1 MSFPETGSF
10 SMEQVPARGEERR
23 FKATTHSLLWVL
35 IATLLAG
42 TGCGGLFPSSSSGR
56 GNHKSLSSLVISP
69 ANPVVPIGDSERF
82 VVTGILNDGS
92 TQDITD
98 AVAWSVDNPAI
109 ATIDGSGLAVA
120 KQQGMAEITATSGL
134 ESATAKLTVPAPTL
148 ISISISAATFSVS
161 KGGTQQLTATGS
173 FTDGSTKDLTATST
187 WASSASGIATVSST
201 GMVSGV
207 AAGTDTITATSGKII
222 GAQQVTVAQAT
233 LLSLT
238 VAPSAFS
245 LAKGRTQQFAVT
257 GKFADGTTQD
267 ETGSVAWTVAPASVV
282 SISNG
287 GLATALATGT
297 ATLTAISGSIS
308 GSATLTVIPATLASL
323 AITPASPMVA
333 KGGTQQLSVT
343 GTFSDGSTQNITSTV
358 AWTVAPAS
366 VASVSNAGL
375 VSTIANGTA
384 TVTAT
389 SGSISGS
396 DLITVS
402 GANLTSIAVTPPNPT
417 LSNGATQQMTATGTY
432 SDGSTQDITSKVTWS
447 GAKTGILNLSTT
459 GLVTAQGPGSATIT
473 AASGSVSGS
482 DTVTVSPSLVSIA
495 VTPASASVPKG
506 ETQQMTAT
514 GTYNDGSTQD
524 ISNKVT
530 WTGAVSGVVQLSATG
545 LVTAQGLGTATIT
558 ATLGPISGATSLT
571 VSAAVPVSIAV
582 SPAGQTITVGAA
594 LQMHAV
600 ETLSDGTTRNITNAA
615 DWTSATPDIAKVS
628 VSGLAIAAA
637 AGTATIDVSYRS
649 VNGSGTITVIPVQY
663 VITESTTKQRKLFD
677 SYFDNGNVPGVDAAY
692 RMTYRGANED
702 ICAMVYV
709 FAADQQMAECCGCKV
724 SRNGLRTL
732 SLNTD
737 LTSNPLTGKIPTS
750 GTVQVIASDEASN
763 PTCNPASFSPSERLD
778 IWATHIQT
786 LTSGSPT
793 PNSGQATPQHE
804 KPSTA
809 LTSQCQ
815 AIQELGSGQGICSCG
830 KGD

>member
-10 SMEQVPARGEERR
+10 SMEKVPVRGEERR
-23 FKATTHSLLWVL
+23 IKTAAMPSLVAVL
-35 IATLLAG
+35 TLLLAG
-42 TGCGGLFPSSSSGR
+42 TGCGGLFQGGSSNRS
-56 GNHKSLSSLVISP
+56 NHKSLSSLVISP
-69 ANPVVPIGDSERF
+69 PNAVVPIGDTERF
-82 VVTGILNDGS
+82 AATGVFTDGS
-92 TQDITD
+92 TQDMSE
-98 AVAWSVDNPAI
+98 AVVWSVDNPAV
-109 ATIDGSGLAVA
+109 ATVSGSGLAVA
-120 KQQGMAEITATSGL
+120 KGQGTAEITATSGL

-161 KGGTQQLTATGS
+161 KGGIQQLTATGS
-173 FTDGSTKDLTATST
+173 FTDGTTKDLTATST
-187 WASSASGIATVSST
+187 WASSAAGIAGVGNT

-207 AAGTDTITATSGKII
+207 AAGTTTITATSGKII
-222 GAQQVTVAQAT
+222 GAQQVTVVQAA
-233 LLSLT
+233 LVSLS

-245 LAKGRTQQFAVT
+245 LAKGRTQQFTVT

-267 ETGSVAWTVAPASVV
+267 ETASVAWTVAPASVV

-308 GSATLTVIPATLASL
+308 GSGTLIVTPATLASL

-333 KGGTQQLSVT
+333 KGSTQQLSVT
-343 GTFSDGSTQNITSTV
+343 GAFSDGSTQNITSTV
-358 AWTVAPAS
+358 AWTVAPAN

-375 VSTIANGTA
+375 VSAIANGTA

-402 GANLTSIAVTPPNPT
+402 GANLTSIAITPPNPT

-432 SDGSTQDITSKVTWS
+432 SDGSTQDITSKVSWS
-447 GAKTGILNLSTT
+447 GAKAGVLNLNAT
-459 GLVTAQGPGSATIT
+459 GLVTAQGPGSASI
-473 AASGSVSGS
+473 AATSGSVSGS
-482 DTVTVSPSLVSIA
+482 DTITVSPSLVSIA
-495 VTPASASVPKG
+495 VTPTGASVPKG

-530 WTGAVSGVVQLSATG
+530 WSGAVTGVVQLSTTG

-558 ATLGPISGATSLT
+558 ATLGSISGATGMT

-582 SPAGQTITVGAA
+582 SPAGQTITAGAA

-600 ETLSDGTTRNITNAA
+600 ETLSDGTTRNITNTA
-615 DWTSATPDIAKVS
+615 DWTSATPDIATVDA
-628 VSGLAIAAA
+628 SGLATSVA

-649 VNGSGTITVIPVQY
+649 ISGSGTFTVIPVQY
-663 VITESTTKQRKLFD
+663 VVTESSTRQRALFD
-677 SYFDNGNVPGVDAAY
+677 SYFANTRAPGIDADY
-692 RMTYRGANED
+692 RITYRGAKED

-737 LTSNPLTGKIPTS
+737 LTSNPLTGKIPAS
-750 GTVQVIASDEASN
+750 GSVQIIASDEASN
-763 PTCNPASFSPSERLD
+763 PTCNPTSLTPSERLD
-778 IWATHIQT
+778 IWATHIQA
-786 LTSGSPT
+786 LSSGLPA
-793 PNSGQATPQHE
+793 PSGQAMPLHE
-804 KPSTA
+804 KPPT
-809 LTSQCQ
+809 LVTSQCQ